1 MTTFAVLLAVLPR
14 QGCCG
19 NVHPAAASIYHYH
32 IAIALRS
39 QLYEI
44 MHAILR
50 YVKFNSPFPPIFFHL
65 RETSRNTRFKKDFCR
80 VLGTGG
86 RRLGAAHGKHDQLWT
101 GQGTKGRPR
110 GRKEAP
116 RRSDWNQRVEPTK
129 HGDLGNYKSLK
140 SLSANEQICKK

>member
-1 MTTFAVLLAVLPR
+1 MVMFIRLLLLYTIIISPLHCAVNYMKLCMQYYAMSSSIVL
-14 QGCCG
+14 
-19 NVHPAAASIYHYH
+19 
-32 IAIALRS
+32 
-39 QLYEI
+39 
-44 MHAILR
+44 
-50 YVKFNSPFPPIFFHL
+50 FPQFFFHL

-140 SLSANEQICKK
+140 SLFANEQICKK